1 MVGKWQMTQ
10 FCSEFGRSSYRLIG
24 LSDPVSLGLPNQPGA
39 SQPLMPEEA
48 VRFTPQPMMKNVDF
62 GIKERPRYEPCG
74 NEEFAVAF
82 QKQLETCLR
91 KSKGVL

>member
-1 MVGKWQMTQ
+1 
-10 FCSEFGRSSYRLIG
+10 
-24 LSDPVSLGLPNQPGA
+24 
-39 SQPLMPEEA
+39 MPEEA